1 MPNSHAD
8 HAELTCPSC
17 AQPFAA
23 DVWLIV
29 DTAER
34 PDLLEQLQAETLHAL
49 VCPHC
54 GHEATLDAALLVY
67 RPEDDPVLLFSPAR
81 QTDAAQ
87 NREQAQALVSMLGAA
102 LGDEWQAAWLS
113 DGLPGVPRPALGA
126 LLRGEPEAVAHLQAA
141 REGAAAA
148 DEIPPAMARALEEV
162 LTVLA
167 GDGVRVETAADL
179 DRALERRPELRA
191 RLMAAQEEVLADAMP
206 SLRQAM
212 DTIMKTLSAEGTE
225 VNSPE
230 ELERILAGRADL
242 RAILEEAGGGLPG
255 FPSGG

>member
-8 HAELTCPSC
+8 HAQLTCPNC
-17 AQPFAA
+17 ATPFEA

-29 DTAER
+29 DTSER

-54 GHEATLDAALLVY
+54 QHAATLDAALLVY
-67 RPEDDPVLLFSPAR
+67 RAEADPALVFSPAR

-87 NREQAQALVSMLGAA
+87 NREQAQALVNMLRAGM
-102 LGDEWQAAWLS
+102 GDQWREEWLN

-126 LLRGEPEAVAHLQAA
+126 LLRDEPEAVARLQAA
-141 REGAAAA
+141 RAGANA

-167 GDGVRVETAADL
+167 SEGVRVSTAADL
-179 DRALERRPELRA
+179 DRALADRPQLQA
-191 RLMAAQEEVLADAMP
+191 RLLAAQDEVLAEAMP

-212 DTIMKTLSAEGTE
+212 DTIMQTLAAEGTQ
-225 VNSPE
+225 VGSPE
-230 ELERILAGRADL
+230 ELERILAERPDL

-255 FPSGG
+255 YPAGA

>member
-8 HAELTCPSC
+8 HADLTCPNC
-17 AQPFAA
+17 AQPFTA

-29 DTAER
+29 DIAER
-34 PDLLEQLQAETLHAL
+34 PDLLEQLQTETLHAL

-54 GHEATLDAALLVY
+54 MHEATLDAALLVY
-67 RPEDDPVLLFSPAR
+67 RPDDDPVLVFSPAR

-102 LGDEWQAAWLS
+102 LGDQWQESWLS
-113 DGLPGVPRPALGA
+113 DGLPGVPRAALGA
-126 LLRGEPEAVAHLQAA
+126 LLREEPEAVARLQAV
-141 REGAAAA
+141 REEGAAG

-162 LTVLA
+162 LTALA
-167 GDGVRVETAADL
+167 SEGVRVETAADL
-179 DRALERRPELRA
+179 DRALEMRPQLRA
-191 RLMAAQEEVLADAMP
+191 RLMAAQEEVLAEAMP

-212 DTIMKTLSAEGTE
+212 DTIMATLAAEGVQ

-230 ELERILAGRADL
+230 ELERILAERADL
-242 RAILEEAGGGLPG
+242 RAILEAAGGGLPG
-255 FPSGG
+255 FPPGG